1 MSADTKERYEIHSL
15 IKKSLE
21 EGKGRIEILSE
32 LLNKYPNST
41 GRNYFEQYIEHHM
54 TKMKIKDNSKEISKD
69 DEGR

>member
-1 MSADTKERYEIHSL
+1 MRNI
-15 IKKSLE
+15 
-21 EGKGRIEILSE
+21 EGKSGLSRLSKNKNPSE